1 MSGELTE
8 AVIDVREAD
17 SLRSTDELPESGAD
31 PLTIVASCKDA
42 MDVICRRFADGKAFI
57 PELVTAGEIM
67 NEIPGKVKPHLEG

>member
-1 MSGELTE
+1 
-8 AVIDVREAD
+8 
-17 SLRSTDELPESGAD
+17 
-31 PLTIVASCKDA
+31 